1 MNSKDMMGEV
11 KRIVDGIK
19 PMLVMQG
26 KDVHIIEATDAKI
39 KLTLSGFCGGC
50 GCSSDYVE
58 GLREM
63 LTEEFPKTEIELE
76 IA

>member
-1 MNSKDMMGEV
+1 MTNIHMIEKVES
-11 KRIVDGIK
+11 IVAGIK

-76 IA
+76 VA